1 MRRLILPILCL
12 ILLGSAG
19 CAGGTNADPGTNG
32 PGKTD
37 PGKTIR
43 KPHRRTRPSLAVVRR
58 ARVTRFRRAR

>member
-37 PGKTIR
+37 PGKTD
-43 KPHRRTRPSLAVVRR
+43 PASHTEGPGR
-58 ARVTRFRRAR
+58 AWRWSGGQG